1 MIKVVASKDIVQ
13 GKSRKTL
20 YQQKQLHQCLCR
32 LKFSMFKLKRRGKK
46 KKMRDEVINQV
57 LMRG

>member
-20 YQQKQLHQCLCR
+20 YQQKQLQHCLCR
-32 LKFSMFKLKRRGKK
+32 LKFSMFKLKRGGKK
-46 KKMRDEVINQV
+46 EKDEVINQV